1 MVLLPLRYVDEQAGG
16 RYPPAP
22 ALGLVYGELQV
33 HARIRRTPA
42 VKLAELLAQQRW
54 YGWAMGADH
63 KVDFCFEWI
72 HQPYRPVAW
81 LQPSQI
87 PDRTKRTEV
96 SGPIRAGN
104 LP

>member
-1 MVLLPLRYVDEQAGG
+1 GLCPRGYGEEPGG
-16 RYPPAP
+16 GCRPPAR
-22 ALGLVYGELQV
+22 ALWLVHGDRHVQ
-33 HARIRRTPA
+33 ARIRRTPA

-54 YGWAMGADH
+54 DGRAVGADH
-63 KVDFCFEWI
+63 NVDFCFEWI